1 MERISTG
8 IAGFDDKLEG
18 GYVPG
23 SVILIAGKAGTCKT
37 TVSASFIYDGVQKN
51 EPGVYITTEEMEDG
65 IKNDLMSVF
74 GWDFA
79 ALEQKGVLNFM
90 SIKPIY
96 PDKVLGDSDLA
107 KISKFYTYD
116 ISKKIIAAVR
126 AVGAKRLV
134 IDSISIF
141 EMFIKDKYLAKISL
155 MTLLEELRKTGV
167 TTVITG
173 EIPESSEGLSR
184 NEIVEY
190 LADGV
195 MKLEFVPVSEDY
207 KRTITIRKMR
217 RTNHSSDIHPFEFNK
232 TGLNIVEVR

>member
-1 MERISTG
+1 MDRVSTG
-8 IAGFDDKLEG
+8 IVGFDEKLEG
-18 GYVPG
+18 GFVPG
-23 SVILIAGKAGTCKT
+23 SVVLIAGKAGTCKT
-37 TVSASFIYDGVQKN
+37 TVAASFIYDGVQKN

-65 IKNDLMSVF
+65 IKDDLMSVF
-74 GWDFA
+74 GWDFQ
-79 ALEQKGVLNFM
+79 ALEAKGTLNFM

-116 ISKKIIAAVR
+116 ISKKIIAAVK
-126 AVGAKRLV
+126 AVNAKRLV
-134 IDSISIF
+134 LDSISIF

-167 TTVITG
+167 TTIITG

-195 MKLEFVPVSEDY
+195 MKLEFVPVSEDF

-217 RTNHSSDIHPFEFNK
+217 RTNHSSNIHPFEFNK
-232 TGLNIVEVR
+232 NGLNIVEVR

>member
-1 MERISTG
+1 MDRVSTG
-8 IAGFDDKLEG
+8 ITGFDDKLEG

-74 GWDFA
+74 GWDFP
-79 ALEQKGVLNFM
+79 ALEQRGVLNFM

-116 ISKKIIAAVR
+116 ISKKIIAAVKV
-126 AVGAKRLV
+126 VGAKRLV

>member
-1 MERISTG
+1 MERMTTG
-8 IAGFDDKLEG
+8 ISGFDDKLDG

-37 TVSASFIYDGVQKN
+37 LFSASFIYEGVNKN
-51 EPGVYITTEEMEDG
+51 EPGVYITTEEMENE
-65 IKNDLMSVF
+65 IKSDLISVF
-74 GWDFA
+74 GWDFPSY
-79 ALEQKGVLNFM
+79 EKKGLINFM

-96 PDKVLGDSDLA
+96 PDKVLGDADLA

-116 ISKKIIAAVR
+116 ISKKIVAAVR

-167 TTVITG
+167 TTMITG
-173 EIPESSEGLSR
+173 EIPETSEGLSR

-190 LADGV
+190 IADGV
-195 MKLEFVPVSEDY
+195 LKLEFVPVSEDY

-217 RTNHSSDIHPFEFNK
+217 RTNHSSEIHPFTFDK
-232 TGLNIVEVR
+232 AGLKIVEIK

>member
-74 GWDFA
+74 GWDFH

>member
-1 MERISTG
+1 MERVSTG
-8 IAGFDDKLEG
+8 ITGFDDKLEG

-51 EPGVYITTEEMEDG
+51 EPGVYITTEEMENE
-65 IKNDLMSVF
+65 IKADLMSVF
-74 GWDFA
+74 GWDFV
-79 ALEQKGVLNFM
+79 ALEQRGILNFM

-167 TTVITG
+167 TTIITG
-173 EIPESSEGLSR
+173 EIPESSDGLSR

-195 MKLEFVPVSEDY
+195 IKLEFVPVSEDY

-217 RTNHSSDIHPFEFNK
+217 RTNHSSDIHPFEFNN
-232 TGLNIVEVR
+232 TGLSIVEVR

>member
-1 MERISTG
+1 
-8 IAGFDDKLEG
+8 
-18 GYVPG
+18 
-23 SVILIAGKAGTCKT
+23 AGKAGTCKT

>member
-1 MERISTG
+1 MERVSTG
-8 IAGFDDKLEG
+8 ITGFDDKLEG

-74 GWDFA
+74 GWDFS
-79 ALEQKGVLNFM
+79 ALEQRGVLNFM

-116 ISKKIIAAVR
+116 ISKKIIAAVK

-195 MKLEFVPVSEDY
+195 MKLEFVPVSEDF